1 MELICSNLLEIM
13 VSFLNFISLHHQK
26 HVFWYIV
33 LFFLFAF
40 VGQLSR
46 LTVSK
51 EIKIDWVNEL
61 QKGCIRLQNFFD
73 IKSLTSALFTKSE
86 LLNVKDA
93 SMPNKFTVIFDYIT
107 GELGAYLMNL
117 KRLLLPITMYAPMKH
132 ALLMYLMNLQEILYN
147 LVLTL

>member
-1 MELICSNLLEIM
+1 MFQSFGDNGILSKLYQFTPLETCLLVYCTI
-13 VSFLNFISLHHQK
+13 
-26 HVFWYIV
+26 
-33 LFFLFAF
+33 FLFAF

-132 ALLMYLMNLQEILYN
+132 ALLMYLMNL
-147 LVLTL
+147 